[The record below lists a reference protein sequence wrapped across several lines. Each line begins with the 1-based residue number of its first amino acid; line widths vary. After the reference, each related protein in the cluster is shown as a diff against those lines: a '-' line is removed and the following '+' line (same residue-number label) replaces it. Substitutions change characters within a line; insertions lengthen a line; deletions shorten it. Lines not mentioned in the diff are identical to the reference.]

1 MEYPSIPIGTTTT
14 SYGITLVMTEDGWR
28 ADLQH
33 TMMRRCRNWDYHKPW
48 TYLVTLSCQHH
59 EVVPMPQAAS
69 LPEGW
74 QYPQWLR
81 DAYAKPGRPHLFGEL
96 AGEREEDAHIVLNA
110 LGRKVDAM
118 VRELSQRFPQLRVLE
133 HVVMPNHLHIVIKV
147 VERLPEKEHLGILM
161 NRFKSAVNRE
171 YKLLALG
178 LPDTTRMDLSY
189 QGACSQPAA
198 LSSQSAVLCSQSAA
212 ERTQGHGSKNPKVGL
227 VFEPGFHDRIL
238 FREGQLARMITY
250 CKDNPRRLW
259 QIVNNRQYFER
270 LMSVRIAMPFLSAGG
285 TRGLGRWHGE
295 ADGLLAPVQYSQP
308 AAESTKLPAEST
320 KQPAE
325 SAPLQI
331 VTFSIMGNRNLLME
345 PEKMQIQCSRKA
357 SDAEIEAMKADVL
370 DACAHGIV
378 PVSPCISPGEKAV
391 ARAVLEAG
399 KPLIVLFPQGIPSDM
414 RNKAGFGPYFDACA
428 NGQLLIL
435 SPWEYGKPA
444 TARMQHAAGSVLS
457 SQPPAASTPTR
468 PARSTKLQRWQCLFL
483 NDLAAQL
490 AVGVEILGASS
501 PNPPKA
507 APR

>member
-1 MEYPSIPIGTTTT
+1 M
-14 SYGITLVMTEDGWR
+14 
-28 ADLQH
+28 
-33 TMMRRCRNWDYHKPW
+33 
-48 TYLVTLSCQHH
+48 
-59 EVVPMPQAAS
+59 
-69 LPEGW
+69 
-74 QYPQWLR
+74 
-81 DAYAKPGRPHLFGEL
+81 
-96 AGEREEDAHIVLNA
+96 
-110 LGRKVDAM
+110 
-118 VRELSQRFPQLRVLE
+118 
-133 HVVMPNHLHIVIKV
+133 
-147 VERLPEKEHLGILM
+147 
-161 NRFKSAVNRE
+161 
-171 YKLLALG
+171 G
-178 LPDTTRMDLSY
+178 LD
-189 QGACSQPAA
+189 
-198 LSSQSAVLCSQSAA
+198 
-212 ERTQGHGSKNPKVGL
+212 
-227 VFEPGFHDRIL
+227 FEPAFHDRIL

-308 AAESTKLPAEST
+308 PAGSPKQPAEST
-320 KQPAE
+320 KHPAE

-457 SQPPAASTPTR
+457 SQPPAASIPTR
-468 PARSTKLQRWQCLFL
+468 PARSTTLQRWQCLFL